1 MTVLQALV
9 CLSIITNGLLVAFSS
24 PALATMLVDD
34 SAHTTTSSLNVSS
47 AHLGEDTPCS
57 GNTVELYLDI
67 ETRCDAAC
75 PLAACSLAVNCL
87 LPSTFPLP
95 LHCLSAPFPLRFHGY
110 VHRLDQKA
118 PGLQCDGFDGG
129 RDGRERLCGA
139 EGGET
144 LPLPRVFTAF
154 AAKTAALS
162 CVSTALAAKTLPLHC
177 GHCKAD
183 MWERTLFVWSTD
195 NGSPVSVAGTND
207 PLRKK
212 KLRDDGRVV
221 HRIAAGTL
229 DSC

>member
-1 MTVLQALV
+1 MFRARIQALYADQMKKEGA
-9 CLSIITNGLLVAFSS
+9 CLSLASPLPFRCLFTAF
-24 PALATMLVDD
+24 PW
-34 SAHTTTSSLNVSS
+34 
-47 AHLGEDTPCS
+47 
-57 GNTVELYLDI
+57 
-67 ETRCDAAC
+67 
-75 PLAACSLAVNCL
+75 PLHCL
-87 LPSTFPLP
+87 STAFPLP

>member
-1 MTVLQALV
+1 MCSTASTVAKALPWPCRFKRRLEYRDAEDIGSWMTVLQALV

-95 LHCLSAPFPLRFHGY
+95 LHCLSSTFHCLSTAFPCPFA
-110 VHRLDQKA
+110 VS
-118 PGLQCDGFDGG
+118 
-129 RDGRERLCGA
+129 
-139 EGGET
+139 
-144 LPLPRVFTAF
+144 PLPFLDPSHCLSSTARRYKSYSLWLF
-154 AAKTAALS
+154 FVAIEHAIFLFKFGEN
-162 CVSTALAAKTLPLHC
+162 TALAFLCFH
-177 GHCKAD
+177 
-183 MWERTLFVWSTD
+183 R
-195 NGSPVSVAGTND
+195 
-207 PLRKK
+207 LR
-212 KLRDDGRVV
+212 G
-221 HRIAAGTL
+221 
-229 DSC
+229 